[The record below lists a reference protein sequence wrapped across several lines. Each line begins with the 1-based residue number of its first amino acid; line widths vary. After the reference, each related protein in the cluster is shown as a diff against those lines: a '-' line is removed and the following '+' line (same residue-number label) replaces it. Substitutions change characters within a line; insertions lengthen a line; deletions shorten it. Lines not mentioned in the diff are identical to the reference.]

1 MSPPSSAEL
10 ESRQWRCRDSQAR
23 LKIFV
28 EAVRAKALRHKC
40 FGPFVDLVV
49 LGDEVGGG
57 SVARRRLREEESR
70 PKKGSHLA
78 DWDV

>member
-1 MSPPSSAEL
+1 M
-10 ESRQWRCRDSQAR
+10 
-23 LKIFV
+23 KIFV
-28 EAVRAKALRHKC
+28 EAVRANALRHKC

-70 PKKGSHLA
+70 PKKGSHLELFSLA
-78 DWDV
+78 DSYISLYE